1 MDAFEIHRRLIK
13 DYRDYTLGF
22 VDILDTRLVRLSAH
36 WPTTCPITAAAT
48 C

>member
-1 MDAFEIHRRLIK
+1 MDAFE
-13 DYRDYTLGF
+13 F